1 MTLERILV
9 VRLAD
14 IGDVLTATPALRALR
29 GRYPAAVLHLVT
41 TPAAA
46 KVVRPGLVDRI
57 VIAPRNLANHP
68 AELPAVLA
76 LLRDLR
82 AQRYDAVLFLHH
94 LSSTAGVLKYRLLAA
109 TTGAPVLA
117 GLDNGRGGWLNR
129 RVPDAGFGAQH
140 EVSYALAVAALLDAR
155 LAATDPAAL
164 VAPYTP
170 ADARE
175 AAGLL
180 APLGSRPRV
189 ALHSG
194 SGGYALARR
203 WDTAKWAALADA
215 LVQQQGAAI
224 VLVGTPADG
233 ADAVQA
239 AMTQPALNLAG
250 RTSLPVLAALLAQC
264 DLFLG
269 ADSGIMHL
277 AAASG
282 TPLVALFGPSNPAA
296 WGPWT
301 PTSPA
306 AVVRLGLRCSP
317 CSYVG
322 QGVGL
327 RAGCWHRSCM
337 ADLEPAQVLAALEE
351 LPWLERSERS

>member
-1 MTLERILV
+1 MTFERILV

-29 GRYPAAVLHLVT
+29 ARYPAAALHLLT

-46 KVVRPGLVDRI
+46 KAVRADLVDRI
-57 VIAPRNLANHP
+57 VIAPRNLAHRP
-68 AELPAVLA
+68 AELPATLA

-109 TTGAPVLA
+109 ATGAAVLA
-117 GLDNGRGGWLNR
+117 GLDNGHGGWLNR

-155 LAATDPAAL
+155 LPVTDPAAL
-164 VAPYTP
+164 IAPDAP
-170 ADARE
+170 ADAAR
-175 AAGLL
+175 ASALL
-180 APLGSRPRV
+180 AALGPRPWV
-189 ALHSG
+189 ALHPG

-203 WDTAKWAALADA
+203 WDTDKWAALADA
-215 LVQQQGAAI
+215 LVQQYGAAV
-224 VLVGTPADG
+224 VLLGSPADG

-269 ADSGIMHL
+269 ADSGVMHL

-301 PTSPA
+301 PLSPS

-327 RAGCWHRSCM
+327 RTGCWHRSCL
-337 ADLEPAQVLAALEE
+337 ADLTPAQVLAALAE
-351 LPWLERSERS
+351 LPWLERSERR